1 MEAGGLNQAIFVQ
14 KNLNIAPYYKEYKS
28 EKQKIIRNINF
39 KKQLFA
45 KITRENVVLEK
56 FQRAEDKLIYWDKFR

>member
-1 MEAGGLNQAIFVQ
+1 MPKGLEDKPEEDFMEAGGLNQAIFVQ

-45 KITRENVVLEK
+45 KITRENVVQEK
-56 FQRAEDKLIYWDKFR
+56 F